1 MRVVY
6 PYNYLLSYNT
16 TTTTTQDIPGYP
28 GIKKSKDIPGLSS
41 VEGRHTHELLQQR
54 LARDRNRYRDRDRD
68 RDRIGEILL
77 PSPSLGIPLGGEDR
91 TD

>member
-16 TTTTTQDIPGYP
+16 TTTTQHIPGYP

-68 RDRIGEILL
+68 IGIGIGIV
-77 PSPSLGIPLGGEDR
+77 LGLGLGLGLGLR
-91 TD
+91 